1 MHFTQQQR
9 TSVHLLCWTCRTHI
23 TRAPIT
29 PATAT
34 DNSPSVKLSIFFF
47 AKEKLRDAG

>member
-23 TRAPIT
+23 AKAPIT
-29 PATAT
+29 AATAT

-47 AKEKLRDAG
+47 AQEKDQHAG